1 MLKKIPEHR
10 FQIFIDQK
18 KSGIMMKKIILF
30 MILIGSTGLGTS
42 VFAEPQVSIIMEK
55 TTYTYCERLT
65 YSIEVSEVTGE
76 PAIIHIRDGSGG
88 KSSAIPIPIEKLSNP
103 IPSLHA
109 FEKDIFP
116 LGKYFIDVQ
125 YLGLQTTAE
134 FNLID
139 SDNMCISEAM
149 QPVVVKWINGEFTDG
164 MLISGFQN
172 IVDKKLIEIPFE
184 LTEKNI
190 DKLNIPEWVKSI
202 GKGWVMGTISDQMFV
217 NNLKYL
223 IDEKII
229 SFSIERAN
237 EI

>member
-1 MLKKIPEHR
+1 
-10 FQIFIDQK
+10 
-18 KSGIMMKKIILF
+18 
-30 MILIGSTGLGTS
+30 MILIGSTGVLTS
-42 VFAEPQVSIIMEK
+42 AYAEPSVTIIMEK
-55 TTYTYCERLT
+55 TTYTYCEKLV
-65 YSIEVSEVTGE
+65 YSIEVSEITGD
-76 PAIIHIRDGSGG
+76 PAIIHIRDGAGG

-116 LGKYFIDVQ
+116 LGKYFIDVH
-125 YLGLQTTAE
+125 YLGIETSAE

-164 MLISGFQN
+164 MLVSGFQN
-172 IVDKKLIEIPFE
+172 IMDKKLIDIPFE
-184 LTEKNI
+184 FTEKNI
-190 DKLNIPEWVKSI
+190 NSLHIPEWVKSVA
-202 GKGWVMGTISDQMFV
+202 KGWVMGTISDQMFV
-217 NNLKYL
+217 QNIQYL

-229 SFSIERAN
+229 SFPIEGEN

>member
-1 MLKKIPEHR
+1 MI
-10 FQIFIDQK
+10 
-18 KSGIMMKKIILF
+18 SKKIIF
-30 MILIGSTGLGTS
+30 FIILIGSTGVGAS
-42 VFAEPQVSIIMEK
+42 ANAEPTVTIIMEK
-55 TTYTYCERLT
+55 TTYTDCEKLV
-65 YSIEVSEVTGE
+65 YSIEVSEITGE
-76 PAIIHIRDGSGG
+76 HAIIHIRDGAGG

-116 LGKYFIDVQ
+116 VGKYFIDVQ
-125 YLGLQTTAE
+125 YLGIETTTE

-149 QPVVVKWINGEFTDG
+149 QPVVVRWINGEFTDG

-172 IVDKKLIEIPFE
+172 IVDKKLINIPFE
-184 LTEKNI
+184 FTEKNI
-190 DKLNIPEWVKSI
+190 DSLHIPEWVKSI
-202 GKGWVMGTISDQMFV
+202 GKGWVMGIISDQMFV
-217 NNLKYL
+217 QNLKYL

-229 SFSIERAN
+229 SFPIVREN

>member
-1 MLKKIPEHR
+1 MLKKIPEQR

-18 KSGIMMKKIILF
+18 KSQIMMKKIILF

-42 VFAEPQVSIIMEK
+42 VFAEPQISIIMEK
-55 TTYTYCERLT
+55 TTYTYCERLV
-65 YSIEVSEVTGE
+65 YSIEVSEITGE
-76 PAIIHIRDGSGG
+76 PAIIHIRDGIGG

-116 LGKYFIDVQ
+116 LGTYFIDVE
-125 YLGLQTTAE
+125 YLGIQTTAE
-134 FNLID
+134 FNIID
-139 SDNMCISEAM
+139 SNNMCISEAM
-149 QPVVVKWINGEFTDG
+149 QPVVVRWINGEFTDG

-172 IVDKKLIEIPFE
+172 IVDKKLMDIPFE

-190 DKLNIPEWVKSI
+190 NALNIPEWVKSI
-202 GKGWVMGTISDQMFV
+202 GKGWIMGIISDQMFV
-217 NNLKYL
+217 QNLQYL
-223 IDEKII
+223 IDEEII
-229 SFSIERAN
+229 SFPILREN

>member
-1 MLKKIPEHR
+1 
-10 FQIFIDQK
+10 
-18 KSGIMMKKIILF
+18 
-30 MILIGSTGLGTS
+30 MILIGSTGVLTS
-42 VFAEPQVSIIMEK
+42 AYAEPSVTIIMEK
-55 TTYTYCERLT
+55 TTYTYCEKLV
-65 YSIEVSEVTGE
+65 YSIEVSEITGD
-76 PAIIHIRDGSGG
+76 PAIIHIRDGAGG

-116 LGKYFIDVQ
+116 LGKYFIDVK
-125 YLGLQTTAE
+125 YLGIQTTVE

-172 IVDKKLIEIPFE
+172 IVDKKLIDIPFE
-184 LTEKNI
+184 FTEKNI
-190 DKLNIPEWVKSI
+190 NSLHIPEWVKSV
-202 GKGWVMGTISDQMFV
+202 GKGWVMGIISDQMFV
-217 NNLKYL
+217 QNLQYL

-229 SFSIERAN
+229 LFPIDRQN

>member
-1 MLKKIPEHR
+1 
-10 FQIFIDQK
+10 
-18 KSGIMMKKIILF
+18 
-30 MILIGSTGLGTS
+30 MILIGSTGVLTS
-42 VFAEPQVSIIMEK
+42 AYAEPSVTIIMEK
-55 TTYTYCERLT
+55 TTYTYCEKLV
-65 YSIEVSEVTGE
+65 YSIEVSEITGD
-76 PAIIHIRDGSGG
+76 PAIIHIRDGAGG

-116 LGKYFIDVQ
+116 LGTYFIDVK
-125 YLGLQTTAE
+125 YLGIQTTAE

-149 QPVVVKWINGEFTDG
+149 QPVVVRWINGEFTDG

-172 IVDKKLIEIPFE
+172 IVDKKLIDIPLEF
-184 LTEKNI
+184 TEKNI
-190 DKLNIPEWVKSI
+190 NSLHIPEWVKSV
-202 GKGWVMGTISDQMFV
+202 GKGWVIGIISDQMFIQ
-217 NNLKYL
+217 NLQYL

-229 SFSIERAN
+229 SFPIEREN

>member
-18 KSGIMMKKIILF
+18 KSEIMMKKIIFF

-42 VFAEPQVSIIMEK
+42 VFAEPQISIIMEK
-55 TTYTYCERLT
+55 TTYTYCERLV
-65 YSIEVSEVTGE
+65 YSIEVSEITGE
-76 PAIIHIRDGSGG
+76 PAIIHIRDGTGG

-116 LGKYFIDVQ
+116 LGAYFIDVE
-125 YLGLQTTAE
+125 YLGIQTTAE

-139 SDNMCISEAM
+139 SDNRCISEAM
-149 QPVVVKWINGEFTDG
+149 QPVVVRWINGEFTDG

-184 LTEKNI
+184 FTEKNI
-190 DKLNIPEWVKSI
+190 DSLVIPEWVKSV
-202 GKGWVMGTISDQMFV
+202 GKGWVMGIVSDEMFV
-217 NNLKYL
+217 KNLQYL

-229 SFSIERAN
+229 TFPPVREN

>member
-1 MLKKIPEHR
+1 
-10 FQIFIDQK
+10 
-18 KSGIMMKKIILF
+18 
-30 MILIGSTGLGTS
+30 MILIGSTGVLTS
-42 VFAEPQVSIIMEK
+42 AYADPSVTIIMEK
-55 TTYTYCERLT
+55 TTYTYCEKLV
-65 YSIEVSEVTGE
+65 YSIEVSEITGD
-76 PAIIHIRDGSGG
+76 PAIIHIRDGAGG

-116 LGKYFIDVQ
+116 LGTYFIDVK
-125 YLGLQTTAE
+125 YLGIQTTAE

-149 QPVVVKWINGEFTDG
+149 QPVVVRWINGEFTDG

-172 IVDKKLIEIPFE
+172 IVDKKLIDIPLEF
-184 LTEKNI
+184 TEKNI
-190 DKLNIPEWVKSI
+190 NSLHIPEWVKSV
-202 GKGWVMGTISDQMFV
+202 GKGWVIGIISDQMFIQ
-217 NNLKYL
+217 NLQYL

-229 SFSIERAN
+229 SFPIEREN

>member
-1 MLKKIPEHR
+1 MRLE
-10 FQIFIDQK
+10 
-18 KSGIMMKKIILF
+18 KIIF
-30 MILIGSTGLGTS
+30 FAILIGSTGIITS
-42 VFAEPQVSIIMEK
+42 AYAEPEISIIMEK
-55 TTYTYCERLT
+55 TTYTYCEKLV

-76 PAIIHIRDGSGG
+76 PAIILIRDGAGG

-116 LGKYFIDVQ
+116 LGTYFIDVE
-125 YLGLQTTAE
+125 YLGIQTTAK

-139 SDNMCISEAM
+139 SDNLCISEAM
-149 QPVVVKWINGEFTDG
+149 QPVVVRWINGEFTDG

-172 IVDKKLIEIPFE
+172 IVDKKLIDIPFE
-184 LTEKNI
+184 FTEKNI
-190 DKLNIPEWVKSI
+190 DSLHIPEWVKSV
-202 GKGWVMGTISDQMFV
+202 GKGWVMGIVSDEMFV
-217 NNLKYL
+217 KNLQYL

-229 SFSIERAN
+229 TFPPVREN

>member
-1 MLKKIPEHR
+1 
-10 FQIFIDQK
+10 
-18 KSGIMMKKIILF
+18 
-30 MILIGSTGLGTS
+30 
-42 VFAEPQVSIIMEK
+42 MEK
-55 TTYTYCERLT
+55 TTYTYCERLV
-65 YSIEVSEVTGE
+65 YSIEVSEITGE
-76 PAIIHIRDGSGG
+76 PAIIHIRDGAGG

-116 LGKYFIDVQ
+116 LGTYFIDVE
-125 YLGLQTTAE
+125 YLGIKTTAE

-172 IVDKKLIEIPFE
+172 IADKKLITIPFE
-184 LTEKNI
+184 FTEKNI

-202 GKGWVMGTISDQMFV
+202 AKGWVMGIISDKMFV
-217 NNLKYL
+217 QNLQYL

-229 SFSIERAN
+229 SFPVEGEN